1 MTGVFM
7 QEEQNGKKRIIIA
20 GGGTGGH
27 FYPGFALA
35 EHLRKKGWE
44 VLFLVK
50 ENDISI
56 PRLKEAGYPYAEA
69 DLSSFPRT
77 FNPLRQF
84 GFLKRFIK
92 GLLLVSRCV
101 KDYRPNA
108 VLGTGSYV
116 GTTAVL
122 AAAVNGI
129 PSFVHESNSVPGL
142 GNRLSMRFCR
152 KIMMGIPLKDGA
164 YRNKSV
170 LTGTPVRETFG
181 VKIDK
186 AEARKKLG
194 IKKDK
199 FTVLVFG
206 GSQGADRL
214 NMAIL
219 SSFIVLHGKM
229 QFIHIAGTKNYQHI
243 YDNYKNH
250 KFIDS
255 PDLLLSAYRE
265 DMPLLYAAADLVVCR
280 SGAST
285 IAELVQAEKPA
296 VLVPYPNASDNH
308 QYYNARELD
317 RAGACICL
325 EETELFFKE
334 LELLL
339 EACADGKKSVP
350 EMKAK
355 YKEVKIPKGLKSAEI
370 AAEIIEQNI

>member
-1 MTGVFM
+1 MTGVLM
-7 QEEQNGKKRIIIA
+7 QKKLSGNKRIIIA

-35 EHLRKKGWE
+35 EHLRGQGWE

-50 ENDISI
+50 EDDICI
-56 PRLKEAGYPYAEA
+56 PRLKEAGYPYTEA

-77 FNPLRQF
+77 LNPLRQF
-84 GFLKRFIK
+84 RFLRRFAK
-92 GLLLVSRCV
+92 GLLLTARCV
-101 KDYRPNA
+101 KDYRPDA

-122 AAAVNGI
+122 AAAMNGI
-129 PSFVHESNSVPGL
+129 PSFIHESNSVPGL
-142 GNRLSMRFCR
+142 GNRLAMRFCR
-152 KIMMGIPLKDGA
+152 KIMLGIPLKDGA
-164 YRNKSV
+164 YRGKTV
-170 LTGTPVRETFG
+170 LTGTPVRESFG
-181 VKIDK
+181 TAIDK
-186 AEARKKLG
+186 TEARKKLG

-250 KFIDS
+250 RFIDS

-265 DMPLLYAAADLVVCR
+265 DMPLLYSAADLVVCR
-280 SGAST
+280 AGAST
-285 IAELVQAEKPA
+285 IAELVQVEKPA
-296 VLVPYPNASDNH
+296 ILVPYPGAADNH

-339 EACADGKKSVP
+339 EACACGKKSVR
-350 EMKAK
+350 EMQAK
-355 YKEVKIPKGLKSAEI
+355 YKEVKIPKGLESAAV
-370 AAEIIEQNI
+370 AARVIGENI